1 MPTHEA
7 HDANKIRAIDA
18 ATAEESLT
26 ERRQRDLQLVNAIL
40 AGDTDAFNQ
49 LHALYSQRIYRFA
62 LKRLR
67 DPMEAEDVTQDVFM
81 QIHRSLRSYE
91 GRSSLLTWMFG
102 IAHHQV
108 CRRFRRR
115 TPILVSLDGAVESVL
130 PAEGQVSAER
140 QVDAARVLASCERV
154 LEREIAD
161 NHRDIFH
168 RYYVEHA
175 PTKEIAQ
182 SIGKS
187 TQAVKISLFR
197 SRRTL
202 EAQVEGLEHLLS
214 A

>member
-1 MPTHEA
+1 MSS
-7 HDANKIRAIDA
+7 HDANSIRTIDA
-18 ATAEESLT
+18 ATAEESLA
-26 ERRQRDLQLVNAIL
+26 ERRQRDLQLVKAIL
-40 AGDTDAFNQ
+40 AGDAEAFDQ

-115 TPILVSLDGAVESVL
+115 TPILVPMDGVLESVL
-130 PAEGQVSAER
+130 PAEGQISAER
-140 QVDAARVLASCERV
+140 RLDAMRVLASCEQV
-154 LEREIAD
+154 LEREVAD

-168 RYYVEHA
+168 RYYIDHA
-175 PTKEIAQ
+175 ATKEIAKE
-182 SIGKS
+182 IGKS

-202 EAQVEGLEHLLS
+202 EAQVEGLDQLLS